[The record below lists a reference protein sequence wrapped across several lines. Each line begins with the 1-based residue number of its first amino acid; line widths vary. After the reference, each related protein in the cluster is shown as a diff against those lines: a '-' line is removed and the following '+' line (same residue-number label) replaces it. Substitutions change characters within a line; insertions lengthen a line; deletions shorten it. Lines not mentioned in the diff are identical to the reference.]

1 MLSVGYFLISGG
13 IFLIFGSLIILLG
26 YFFQYH
32 LFSEFKSKKISISI
46 ILESFGVG
54 TGLFIFYSYFIIDF
68 IRLFNFYTIYLPLI
82 IFDTLN
88 IVYIIYKCKNLLKE
102 NTKKLFNTFL
112 QLFSNKQ
119 TKRQAVILSISFLLF
134 FLVQGV
140 IETNLSLPAMDPY
153 NWFEIILYL
162 YRYGDLNYDNY
173 TVHGV
178 GFAIFAAGALLITS
192 NFYIQYFFIKYI
204 STFFFS
210 IIILTIYD
218 LSSKIFKK
226 DYEILIT
233 LIILLCFNSL
243 LFRFSLA
250 VPSIIATTLGII
262 FFNTLIQKDN
272 LRIYLIRGILFGG
285 MFLIHPL
292 YFLFTFGFYIL
303 FEIYILAKDINKNLK
318 TKEYK
323 ISGISNNFI
332 KKTGIL
338 LLIIVIFSIPYFL
351 NLCIS
356 GKSLYKNFTR
366 YLFRGYEADIIYIP
380 EFLISKLLLL
390 NLNPSRTDVL
400 YNLVFF
406 GFNTPINKTLNW
418 GVIFLILG
426 LFYKLKTKN
435 QRLLYLVEFI
445 KFTFIITFLLFILN
459 SFLFIFDNNTILS
472 LASFINQYGKRMFES
487 FSPIWALLFVLGIKK
502 IFEFIKNLKIKKIR
516 GYKITKEAKIAEI
529 EKKLEKVYL
538 IILIV
543 LGTSVYASHLYFQY
557 HVIYSTHYEDDY
569 LTEALLFIGDYF
581 NEEDIEDKTILL
593 PDNFDSKVV
602 YRLIYHKDCDR
613 DYLEF
618 DNTNHTELMN
628 SIEENNADFVLV
640 YKLETTDACLE
651 KIDKEEDILYEN
663 PNFLFFK
670 V

>member
-88 IVYIIYKCKNLLKE
+88 IAYIIYKYKNLLKE
-102 NTKKLFNTFL
+102 NTKKFFNTFL

-119 TKRQAVILSISFLLF
+119 TKRQVVILSITFLLF

-162 YRYGDLNYDNY
+162 HRYGDLNYDNY

-233 LIILLCFNSL
+233 LITLLCFNSL

-250 VPSIIATTLGII
+250 VPSIIATTLGVI

-303 FEIYILAKDINKNLK
+303 FEVYILAKDINRALK

-323 ISGISNNFI
+323 TSRISINFI

-338 LLIIVIFSIPYFL
+338 LLITVIFSIPYFL
-351 NLCIS
+351 NLYIS

-380 EFLISKLLLL
+380 EFLISKLLIL

-418 GVIFLILG
+418 GFIFLILG
-426 LFYKLKTKN
+426 LLYKLNTKN
-435 QRLLYLVEFI
+435 QRLPYLIEFI
-445 KFTFIITFLLFILN
+445 KFTFIITFLLFIIN
-459 SFLFIFDNNTILS
+459 SFLFIIDNNTILS

-502 IFEFIKNLKIKKIR
+502 IFEFIKNLKIKKIQAIR
-516 GYKITKEAKIAEI
+516 
-529 EKKLEKVYL
+529 
-538 IILIV
+538 
-543 LGTSVYASHLYFQY
+543 
-557 HVIYSTHYEDDY
+557 
-569 LTEALLFIGDYF
+569 
-581 NEEDIEDKTILL
+581 
-593 PDNFDSKVV
+593 
-602 YRLIYHKDCDR
+602 
-613 DYLEF
+613 
-618 DNTNHTELMN
+618 
-628 SIEENNADFVLV
+628 
-640 YKLETTDACLE
+640 
-651 KIDKEEDILYEN
+651 
-663 PNFLFFK
+663 
-670 V
+670 